1 MEFALFIWL
10 TGVIPSLKVGLVLL
24 SLPII
29 AYCVVKMIWA
39 SCNSDSGY
47 TKEYEPEDYSK
58 ATEVW
63 KFKWVRWPATVIV
76 VLLTSSAL
84 LPSQKTM
91 YLMAAAYGSQKMVQS
106 EAADKVVKILNS
118 KLDEYLKE
126 AEDKLKK

>member
-10 TGVIPSLKVGLVLL
+10 TGVIPSLKVGIVLL

-39 SCNSDSGY
+39 SCNSDSSY

-58 ATEVW
+58 AMEVW
-63 KFKWVRWPATVIV
+63 KFKWVKWPATVIV

-91 YLMAAAYGSQKMVQS
+91 YLMAVAYGSQKMVQS
-106 EAADKVVKILNS
+106 EAADKVVKILNG

>member
-1 MEFALFIWL
+1 MEFALFVWL
-10 TGVIPSLKVGLVLL
+10 TGVIPSLKAGLILL
-24 SLPII
+24 SLPLI
-29 AYCVVKMIWA
+29 AYCGFKIIWA
-39 SCNSDSGY
+39 LWSSDSGY
-47 TKEYEPEDYSK
+47 TKKYEPESYSK
-58 ATEVW
+58 AMEVW
-63 KFKWVRWPATVIV
+63 KFKWLKWPATVMV